1 MSEVFFTFCK
11 GLHQDFE
18 LYGSEPEDW
27 IRGALNL
34 VPMDAR
40 PELRTFL
47 DRILNSTYSDDD
59 LWDLYRRTWAE
70 ISFRPPSGLRW
81 FLTLARDV
89 MDGKPGQKL
98 DPV

>member
-1 MSEVFFTFCK
+1 MSDVFFTFCK

-18 LYGSEPEDW
+18 LYGPDPEDW
-27 IRGALNL
+27 IRGALNF
-34 VPMDAR
+34 VPKNAR

-47 DRILNSTYSDDD
+47 DQILTGPYVDDD

-70 ISFRPPSGLRW
+70 ISFRPSSGLRW

-89 MDGKPGQKL
+89 MDGKSTRAS
-98 DPV
+98 DRA